1 MRNGEAVG
9 DALTICFLRDAKIP
23 SLAKFL
29 MAVAVE
35 EGTKKTTVAEAPKD
49 VPEEKAVNPTVEEKA
64 DGSKALVVVEKV
76 AELPAEKKSSASAD
90 RGIYMVEKLLYQI
103 KLKFHFFTT
112 LNRAIKNKSSTTA
125 WENSKKASI
134 EADLRKAEE
143 KLEKKKAEY
152 AEKKK
157 NRLALL
163 HKAAEDKRAMIE
175 AKRGEDVLKAEETAA
190 KFRATGLAPTKIFG
204 CFGP

>member
-1 MRNGEAVG
+1 M
-9 DALTICFLRDAKIP
+9 DL
-23 SLAKFL
+23 SLYL
-29 MAVAVE
+29 LSE
-35 EGTKKTTVAEAPKD
+35 
-49 VPEEKAVNPTVEEKA
+49 
-64 DGSKALVVVEKV
+64 V

-90 RGIYMVEKLLYQI
+90 RDAILARVENEKRMSLI
-103 KLKFHFFTT
+103 KAWEENEKAKAE
-112 LNRAIKNKSSTTA
+112 NKAIKNKSSTTA